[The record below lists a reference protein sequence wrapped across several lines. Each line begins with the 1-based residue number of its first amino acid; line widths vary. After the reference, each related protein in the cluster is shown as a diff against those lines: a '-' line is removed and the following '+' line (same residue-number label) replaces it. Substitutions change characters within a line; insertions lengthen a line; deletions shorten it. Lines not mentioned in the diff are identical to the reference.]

1 MLGDHVAQKGSLVS
15 ENILR
20 FDISQPEAITKS
32 QLEEVERIVNAKV
45 RENIQVIIEE
55 MDIESA
61 KAKGA
66 MALFGEKYG
75 EVVRVVEMSDFSIE
89 LCGGTHV
96 KQTGDIGLFKI
107 TSEGAV
113 AAGVRRIE
121 AVTGEN
127 AIAWLHTLQQAVQQS
142 AELLKADS
150 HSFVEKIVQLQEK
163 AKRTE
168 KELQQLKDKLAA
180 QAGSD
185 LAKQATQING
195 VNVVIQQ
202 LENVEP
208 KALRTMVDDLKNQLG
223 SAVVVFATTAEDK
236 VNLIVGVTKDL
247 TDKVNAGQLVG
258 AMAEKVGGKGGG
270 RPDMAMAGGS
280 EPQHLLQALSLA
292 QEWITAKL

>member
-1 MLGDHVAQKGSLVS
+1 
-15 ENILR
+15 
-20 FDISQPEAITKS
+20 
-32 QLEEVERIVNAKV
+32 
-45 RENIQVIIEE
+45 
-55 MDIESA
+55 
-61 KAKGA
+61 

>member
-1 MLGDHVAQKGSLVS
+1 MFNYK
-15 ENILR
+15 
-20 FDISQPEAITKS
+20 
-32 QLEEVERIVNAKV
+32 
-45 RENIQVIIEE
+45 
-55 MDIESA
+55 
-61 KAKGA
+61 
-66 MALFGEKYG
+66 
-75 EVVRVVEMSDFSIE
+75 
-89 LCGGTHV
+89 
-96 KQTGDIGLFKI
+96 
-107 TSEGAV
+107 
-113 AAGVRRIE
+113 
-121 AVTGEN
+121 
-127 AIAWLHTLQQAVQQS
+127 
-142 AELLKADS
+142 
-150 HSFVEKIVQLQEK
+150 K